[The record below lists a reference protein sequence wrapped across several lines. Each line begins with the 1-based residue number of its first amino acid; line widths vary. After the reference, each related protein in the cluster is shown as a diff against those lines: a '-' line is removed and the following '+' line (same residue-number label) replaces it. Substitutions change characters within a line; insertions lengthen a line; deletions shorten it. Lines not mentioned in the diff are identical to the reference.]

1 VDGVFEPAA
10 IAKRDGCVCELS
22 GRDCSAC
29 ASPVSSGDARQT
41 AAASAASAASA
52 RQAFVTTAFGSPI
65 FTEAVVASPA
75 YVTVVFETPVL
86 VAAAFVYTVRN
97 CQLKCL
103 VHFLLS

>member
-1 VDGVFEPAA
+1 MDGVFEPAA
-10 IAKRDGCVCELS
+10 IAKVDGCVCELS

-41 AAASAASAASA
+41 TAASES
-52 RQAFVTTAFGSPI
+52 QAFVTAAYASPI

-75 YVTVVFETPVL
+75 YVTVVFEAPVL
-86 VAAAFVYTVRN
+86 VARAFVYTVRN

-103 VHFLLS
+103 IHS